1 MRNFCNII
9 IYIFIL
15 NFSFAQLHNSNYE
28 LETDIV
34 ESDIVIKGKLVNQES
49 YINDTDNN
57 IFTVYSVQV
66 NEIYKGIS
74 NSLVHIVVP
83 GGKVGDEIQLASHS
97 LKLKHNSKG
106 YFILK
111 KEKTLKLKGDNSPNE
126 IFRPNSGELSF
137 FNFDNFNGKISNP
150 ILDFK
155 SNKEFSDKIFE
166 LTDKKEVIVEGDDF
180 VIISPNLTA
189 SINSIS
195 PITIGGG
202 NKEILTISGSGFGE
216 FSFVPTNASVLFRNA
231 DNGGSSWNESFRS
244 NIVSWTDTE
253 IQIRVPDNS
262 GSGSIRVQKSDGT
275 IIESEQTIEVP
286 YNIWNYADGNNYLTS
301 VEYPII
307 HLGDNSNNLDHVS
320 NGKWTFKVSEEFN
333 NTPDARNV
341 IQEVINRWSCNAGF
355 DFVLSDEITSNNTRT
370 RGDNINSITFDGK
383 SSYLGICAPSLRICE
398 YSNSEGEV
406 VDQVYAFSEIDI
418 GFLDTMSWSYDEGN
432 VSSQQRDFHSTSA
445 HEFGHALGMGHVT
458 TNGSLMYYASSSGYD
473 GGAYIDDFIDPVLA
487 NLDRSINT
495 DFCSY
500 TNRVGISECYTSLS
514 NNIMMKNEFSIY
526 PNPTQEF
533 IFITQPLPK
542 QFDKFTINNIS
553 GKIIVEGDLNLD
565 YNISKID
572 VSNLSSGLFF
582 ITLVSSKNLKF
593 PIQAIKFMKQ

>member
-1 MRNFCNII
+1 MYNFYCTII
-9 IYIFIL
+9 SIFIL
-15 NFSFAQLHNSNYE
+15 NLSFAQFHNSNYE
-28 LETDIV
+28 LQADIT
-34 ESDIVIKGKLVNQES
+34 ESDIVIRGKVVNQES
-49 YINDTDNN
+49 YINDIDNN

-66 NEIYKGIS
+66 NEVYKGIS
-74 NSLVHIVVP
+74 NSLVNIVVP

-111 KEKTLKLKGDNSPNE
+111 KEKNLKLIGENSPNE

-150 ILDFK
+150 ILTFK
-155 SNKEFSDKIFE
+155 SNKEFSDKVFE
-166 LTDKKEVIVEGDDF
+166 LTDKKEVITEGDDF

-216 FSFVPTNASVLFRNA
+216 FSFVPSNASVLFRNA

-275 IIESEQTIEVP
+275 IIESEQIIEIP
-286 YNIWNYADGNNYLTS
+286 YNIWNYADGNNYLTG

-307 HLGDNSNNLDHVS
+307 HLGDNDDNSDHVS
-320 NGKWTFKVSEEFN
+320 NGKWTFRVSEEFN
-333 NTPDARNV
+333 NTPNARNV
-341 IQEVINRWSCNAGF
+341 IQEVIDRWSCNSGF

-383 SSYLGICAPSLRICE
+383 SSYLGICAPSLMVCE

-406 VDQVYAFSEIDI
+406 VDEVYAFSEIDI

-432 VSSQQRDFHSTSA
+432 VSFQQRDFHSTSA

-473 GGAYIDDFIDPVLA
+473 GGGYIDDFIDPVLA

-582 ITLVSSKNLKF
+582 INLVSSKNLKF
-593 PIQAIKFMKQ
+593 PIQSIKFIKQ